1 MGVRLA
7 NTAAA
12 SPPGSKRSFPGPCCT
27 HSFFSPRHT
36 TRTRGPP
43 PPPCPREDCNASRVG
58 RYSAPMRILL
68 TNDDGID
75 SPGLN
80 ALRQI
85 ASELSHDVWVVAPE
99 TNQSGASHSLTLH
112 EPLRLRQIDERAFA
126 VRGTPTDSVIMGV
139 RHILK
144 DKTPDLVLSGVNSGA
159 NMAEDVTYSGTI
171 AGAFEGTILGIRS
184 MALSQAYGTEG
195 RKAIKW
201 HTALAYAPAL
211 IRKLL
216 AVEWAPSSVM
226 NINFPDREP
235 NEVVATVV
243 TTQGKR
249 DPGLLQIE
257 ERRDTWG
264 NPYYWLAFERRRST
278 TEQGTDLW
286 AVYSGHISVTP
297 LFLNLTH
304 SSMRETLVRALA

>member
-1 MGVRLA
+1 MPRQ
-7 NTAAA
+7 
-12 SPPGSKRSFPGPCCT
+12 
-27 HSFFSPRHT
+27 PRHQEANGAFGPLLHSSLLQPAAHNPHSS
-36 TRTRGPP
+36 TRGPR
-43 PPPCPREDCNASRVG
+43 PPPCRREDCNASQVG

-80 ALRQI
+80 ALRPI
-85 ASELSHDVWVVAPE
+85 ASELSQDVWVVAPE
-99 TNQSGASHSLTLH
+99 TTQSGASHSLTLH
-112 EPLRLRQIDERAFA
+112 EPLRLRHIDERAFA

-139 RHILK
+139 RHVLK
-144 DKTPDLVLSGVNSGA
+144 NQMPDLVLSGVNSGA

-184 MALSQAYGTEG
+184 MALSQAYGIEG

-201 HTALAYAPAL
+201 HTVLAHAPGL

-216 AVEWAPSSVM
+216 AVDWAPSSVM

-235 NEVVATVV
+235 DDVVATLV

-264 NPYYWLAFERRRST
+264 NPYYWLAFERRRSAT
-278 TEQGTDLW
+278 QEGTDLW

-304 SSMRETLVRALA
+304 ASMRETLVRALA